1 MTALFHSGCGLAVP
15 SGHDTT
21 ASLVAWTLWYLMKH
35 PKVEAK
41 LVAEVLGVM
50 GPDTQPSYQQLSDM
64 RYLNAVLK
72 VGAAACVERAEPT
85 INAQHVSEQHRHRP
99 SHLAVSLLSR
109 VRGVG
114 VVAGGGKGQLLSCL
128 CDTRC

>member
-1 MTALFHSGCGLAVP
+1 MTALSRRLCLATP

-35 PKVEAK
+35 PEVEAK

-72 VGAAACVERAEPT
+72 VGAAGGRGRNRQSPRGMSVNNTQTKPPFCVCVVKGT
-85 INAQHVSEQHRHRP
+85 C
-99 SHLAVSLLSR
+99 
-109 VRGVG
+109 GG
-114 VVAGGGKGQLLSCL
+114 VAGGGKVAVAAALLV
-128 CDTRC
+128 